1 MARTIN
7 ALLNNTSGK
16 IGDAF
21 VVKQYKHGIVISAVP
36 DMSRVKKSK
45 LQTVKQDR
53 FKDAV
58 KYAQGIIH
66 DPKKKATYAKKIPK
80 GKSVYNAAIQEYMN
94 KVKKENGL

>member
-36 DMSRVKKSK
+36 DMSRVKKCGK
-45 LQTVKQDR
+45 IC
-53 FKDAV
+53 AV
-58 KYAQGIIH
+58 Y
-66 DPKKKATYAKKIPK
+66 Y
-80 GKSVYNAAIQEYMN
+80 S
-94 KVKKENGL
+94 